1 MLIRATQDFPRFY
14 KFSLGVKMVDIC
26 LDMSMLPRPGGYI
39 IRRPPSIRIFN
50 PPLTKTRIKMKTN
63 ILYFPLLVLLSSV
76 SLCSCSNDDEP
87 VVTATD
93 GTTLTVTARADGFAS
108 TDGTAHTGTPQTD
121 TPQTR
126 ASESGY
132 TTTFVKGDQIGVFAV
147 RDGSVI
153 TGCQNMP
160 LTYNGTSW
168 SGSAPVYKYADAT
181 YFAYYPYTASM
192 NSKTSV
198 DEIVTAFNATVTAAT
213 DQSTYAKYTA
223 CDLMTATAESPT
235 SGTSLSFSFTHK
247 MSLIEI
253 SLPVQK
259 YKTTNGADAYEYS
272 APVLNPTFSLT
283 LSGSG
288 ATRIT
293 PYYMGNGAFRYIV
306 PAGTSGTTVSGAF
319 NTADNKTIEYS
330 KSSLSLSAGNYKRL
344 NVTYD
349 GAPSATPTE
358 RALAVGDF
366 YYSDGGIVPG
376 DTKTPPSG
384 GCIGIVCWVGRDAF
398 NEDPLLK
405 RDYPGCTHGLVVALK
420 EAGSMLWS
428 NSYEYVQNWVKTEN
442 GNPYKDVVNLLA
454 TDKRC
459 GYSNTLALKDYNAK
473 KYNSAVGSNNDYRV
487 LPIDAIEQYAV
498 ENPAPANSSGWYFPS
513 VMELKY
519 VCWGQGNGLSA
530 SGRNN
535 LNTYISKVSGTVFG
549 DDYCWSSTEVNNS
562 SNAWGVNF
570 SSGSVHGSS
579 DKTYLPSHVRPL
591 LAF

>member
-1 MLIRATQDFPRFY
+1 
-14 KFSLGVKMVDIC
+14 
-26 LDMSMLPRPGGYI
+26 
-39 IRRPPSIRIFN
+39 
-50 PPLTKTRIKMKTN
+50 MKTN
-63 ILYFPLLVLLSSV
+63 IFYFPLLVLLTAV
-76 SLCSCSNDDEP
+76 SLCGCSNDDEP

-93 GTTLTVTARADGFAS
+93 GTTLTVIARADGFAS
-108 TDGTAHTGTPQTD
+108 TDGTAQTGTPHTD

-147 RDGSVI
+147 KGGSVI
-153 TGCQNMP
+153 TGCQNVP

-168 SGSAPVYKYADAT
+168 SGSTPVYKYAGAT
-181 YFAYYPYTASM
+181 YFAYYPYTDGM
-192 NSKTSV
+192 NNKTSV
-198 DEIVTAFNATVTAAT
+198 DEIVTAFNATVTTAT

-223 CDLMTATAESPT
+223 CDLMTTTGAVSPMG
-235 SGTSLSFSFTHK
+235 SSLSFSFTHR

-253 SLPVQK
+253 SLPAQK
-259 YKTTNGADAYEYS
+259 YKTSSSADAYEYS
-272 APVLNPTFSLT
+272 APVLGATFSLT

-288 ATRIT
+288 GATTIK
-293 PYYMGNGAFRYIV
+293 PCPMGNGAFRYIV

-319 NTADNKTIEYS
+319 NIADGKTIEYS

-344 NVTYD
+344 NVTYN
-349 GAPSATPTE
+349 GAPSTPTV

-366 YYSDGGIVPG
+366 FYSDGGIVPK
-376 DTKTPPSG
+376 DASNPPKE
-384 GCIGIVCWVGRDAF
+384 GCIGIVYWLGRDAF
-398 NEDPLLK
+398 DEDPLLK

-420 EAGSMLWS
+420 EAGSMHWS
-428 NSYEYVQNWVKTEN
+428 NSYEYVQNWVNTEN
-442 GNPYKDVVNLLA
+442 GNPYKDVVNLQE

-473 KYNSAVGSNNDYRV
+473 KYNSAVGSNNGYRV

-519 VCWGQGNGLSA
+519 VCWGQGNDQSA
-530 SGRNN
+530 SGKEK
-535 LNTYISKVSGTVFG
+535 LNPYISKVGGTVFG
-549 DDYCWSSTEVNNS
+549 DDNYWSSTEDSYYS
-562 SNAWGVNF
+562 SNAWYVYFSNGGVGRN
-570 SSGSVHGSS
+570 GYKGGG
-579 DKTYLPSHVRPL
+579 TYRVRPL